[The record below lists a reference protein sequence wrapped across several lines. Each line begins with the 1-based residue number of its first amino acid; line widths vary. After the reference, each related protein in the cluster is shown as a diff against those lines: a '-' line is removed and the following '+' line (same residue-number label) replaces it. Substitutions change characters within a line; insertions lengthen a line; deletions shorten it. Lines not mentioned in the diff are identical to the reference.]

1 MEERIEK
8 YIYCL
13 KKKMNVTNLIFKKY
27 TGRRILIVFQIYIYF
42 IYIKIYVLYIGLC
55 NYAII
60 GFLSKKLYFLLI
72 IDLPLA

>member
-1 MEERIEK
+1 MD
-8 YIYCL
+8 
-13 KKKMNVTNLIFKKY
+13 VTNLIFKKY
-27 TGRRILIVFQIYIYF
+27 TGRRIHIVFRILYIFYIYKIYI
-42 IYIKIYVLYIGLC
+42 LYIGPF